1 MPISWLADP
10 MYSKPKG
17 ITEATN
23 NAKCN
28 SRVSS
33 LTIAG
38 RNLALSEYF
47 KAIST
52 KIVPSTR
59 PMFAMF
65 EPRTFPMDMST
76 FSGSNIANVATN
88 SSGNDVEKAT
98 RTKPTVAFPKPEAPA
113 IFRVLNR

>member
-10 MYSKPKG
+10 TYSNPKG

-33 LTIAG
+33 FTIAG
-38 RNLALSEYF
+38 RNLVLSEYF
-47 KAIST
+47 
-52 KIVPSTR
+52 
-59 PMFAMF
+59 
-65 EPRTFPMDMST
+65 PMDMPT
-76 FSGSNIANVATN
+76 FSGSIIANIATN

-98 RTKPTVAFPKPEAPA
+98 RTKPTVAFPKPVAPA
-113 IFRVLNR
+113 IFTECLIVKLLV